1 MKLLLPLFV
10 LLLAYK
16 VSAQETANPSS
27 RQEQPL
33 ATDYYSRLGVDYSI
47 KDNPSPNPDVIR
59 SIPFPNYEKY
69 RMESTDLEIPDAV
82 SGYVIILFS
91 EEKCRLNKQ
100 H

>member
-1 MKLLLPLFV
+1 MKLLLPLFA
-10 LLLAYK
+10 LLLTWN
-16 VSAQETANPSS
+16 VCAQETANPTS
-27 RQEQPL
+27 RQEQAL
-33 ATDYYSRLGVDYSI
+33 ATDYYSRLGIDYSI
-47 KDNPSPNPDVIR
+47 KDNPSPDADVIR

-69 RMESTDLEIPDAV
+69 RMESTDLEISDPG